1 MKLPYRR
8 NRHREP
14 KFIETSETLVWDLG
28 AHPEAQGGG
37 GIGGGG
43 EQEGNRVEGIRMG
56 TVYGPGSKNA
66 LKGSWDLV
74 ARVRNSVAS
83 CTYDYLQPTFR

>member
-14 KFIETSETLVWDLG
+14 KSIETSETLVWDLG

-37 GIGGGG
+37 SR
-43 EQEGNRVEGIRMG
+43 ESVWERFTVQAPRTRLKDHG
-56 TVYGPGSKNA
+56 T
-66 LKGSWDLV
+66 
-74 ARVRNSVAS
+74 
-83 CTYDYLQPTFR
+83 

>member
-37 GIGGGG
+37 GLEG
-43 EQEGNRVEGIRMG
+43 EESRRGIESRESVWERFTVQAPRTRLKDHG
-56 TVYGPGSKNA
+56 T
-66 LKGSWDLV
+66 
-74 ARVRNSVAS
+74 
-83 CTYDYLQPTFR
+83 